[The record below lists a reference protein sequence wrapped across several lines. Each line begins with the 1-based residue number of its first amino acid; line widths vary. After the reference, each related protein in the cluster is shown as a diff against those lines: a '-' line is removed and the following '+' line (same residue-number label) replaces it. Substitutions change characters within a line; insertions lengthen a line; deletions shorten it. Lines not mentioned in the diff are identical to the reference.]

1 MAGFA
6 EFFCIKLEKRRGIV
20 LFARQFLVHQHLF
33 LFTLMKKQLL
43 LLLLAFL
50 SWGSVQAQIPDGSI
64 APDFNATDLN
74 GNSYNL
80 YTLLEQG
87 KTVFLDIS
95 ATWCGPCWN
104 YHNSHA
110 LKDIW
115 DEYGPDGTNEA
126 FVFFA
131 EGDASTNLNCLYGPA
146 GCVGGTQ
153 GNWVAG
159 TPYPIIHQQGPSIAS
174 AYQINYYPSIFII
187 CPYDKKVYETGQLP
201 ASSLWNMRNDK
212 CAPPA
217 IDIIVNNVN
226 TIKCYGANTGAIDI
240 SVAGGVPPYTY
251 AWSNG
256 ATTQDLN
263 NIPAGSYTVTVTS
276 LLDIVA
282 ISDAIEVE
290 GPSAPLTLMVENTT
304 PVGCNGILG
313 SATVFADG
321 GWSANYDYKWQNGQ
335 FGETAFNLNVGNHI
349 VSVTDDNNCTVSIT
363 VNMAPA
369 VYPTATIAEPGVV
382 TCSQPNLVLD
392 GSGSSSGP
400 EISYQ
405 WFASGGGNIVSGG
418 TTATPTVNA
427 GGNYTIQVTNIETT
441 CASFASK
448 PVAANLDAPTANAG
462 PSKQISC
469 ADPQTT
475 LEGSGSS
482 GANFSYL
489 WTATDGGN
497 IVSGGT
503 TLAPLV
509 NAGGTY
515 TLQVT
520 NSTNGCTQISATT
533 VTGTPPPTLATTNGT
548 LNCVVSSI
556 TLNTNTNA
564 ASPTFTWTGPN
575 GFSSSAQNPTVNES
589 GAYQVVVTDS
599 ITSCTNTATANVSAD
614 TNAPG
619 ATAMGNTLTCVINSV
634 VITGATPDTNAT
646 FAWTGPNGF
655 QSNLQNPTVGEAGAY
670 NLVVTDTLNGC
681 TSSAIATVELNDT
694 PPTASAVSPG
704 NLNCNIQQLQ
714 LNGTGSSQG
723 NNISYAWT
731 ANNGGNIVSGENTQ
745 TPLVDAA
752 GTYAILVT
760 NADNGCTQ
768 TASVA
773 VVQSPSVVAS
783 IANQSDVRCNGESNG
798 AATAAGTGGNGT
810 LNFAW
815 SNGETT
821 ETINGLSAGTY
832 VVVVTDADNCSAS
845 GSVIINQ
852 PTLLLANASTT
863 PQSAFGENDGTATA
877 NPGGGTPGYN
887 YAWNNGETTQSI
899 SGLAPG
905 NYSVVITDANGCTV
919 VQTVTV
925 NSFNCFLAVST
936 TSSNLTCNGANNGT
950 AVVLV
955 TAGADP
961 MNFEWSN
968 GETTQAVANLAAGTY
983 TVNITDGNNCPAEL
997 TVNISQPALLLSNT
1011 NSTAESATGANDG
1024 MATANPTGGTGPYT
1038 FAWSNGEQTQAITNL
1053 APGTYTVVVT
1063 DANGCTHQQSVE
1075 VASFLC
1081 AISPQSTIVNVN
1093 CPGASNGSVTIS
1105 LVGGEAPFNYT
1116 WSNGG
1121 TTATINNLAGG
1132 TYTVDITDVNG
1143 CAVSA
1148 TATVNEPLPF
1158 TAWEVETTNPLCP
1171 NEAAGSATATI
1182 SGATGPYAFVW
1193 SNGTSGN
1200 TIANMLAGSYTVQV
1214 TDANG
1219 CQSSTTVAIVATDSE
1234 APIVSVQDATLAL
1247 GPDGTAQVS
1256 LADLSAQ
1263 LSDNC
1268 GIASTSISPQ
1278 EFDCA
1283 KLGQQSVTLTV
1294 TDLSGN
1300 TATAVASVNVVDNI
1314 VPVLSCPADIVAC
1327 SYDNVVNYASP
1338 VAEDNCL
1345 LAGNGV
1351 WDVAGPASGSSFPE
1365 AETTV
1370 TYTYTDAS
1378 GNAGSCSFKVTV
1390 TSAVLF
1396 TNITV
1401 SNDQN
1406 GQQIGTI
1413 SITVEGGTA
1422 PYQYEWINETGNV
1435 IGTTEDIT
1443 GLGEGIYR
1451 VQVTDANGCVY
1462 AEEDI
1467 KLQNTSSV
1475 KEPEWLSGVSL
1486 QPNPTNGITNVVFSR
1501 PVAATLEISVVDATG
1516 RVLLSD
1522 ISEQENTVRIDCSNL
1537 PGGVYWLRF
1546 RTGQEIGVRKLVVS
1560 K

>member
-1 MAGFA
+1 
-6 EFFCIKLEKRRGIV
+6 
-20 LFARQFLVHQHLF
+20 
-33 LFTLMKKQLL
+33 MKKHFLL
-43 LLLLAFL
+43 LLFAFL
-50 SWGSVQAQIPDGSI
+50 GWSTVQAQIPDGSI

-87 KTVFLDIS
+87 KTVFLDVS

-115 DEYGPDGTNEA
+115 DQYGPDGTNEA

-131 EGDASTNLNCLYGPA
+131 EGDPSTNQNCLYGPA

-174 AYQINYYPSIFII
+174 AYQINYYPSIFVI

-201 ASSLWNMRNDK
+201 ASALWDKRNDK

-217 IDIIVNNVN
+217 IEITVNNVN
-226 TIKCYGANTGAIDI
+226 TTRCYGTNTGAIDI
-240 SVAGGVPPYTY
+240 AVTGGVPPYQY
-251 AWSNG
+251 VWSNG
-256 ATTQDLN
+256 TTTQDLN

-282 ISDAIEVE
+282 ISDAIQVE
-290 GPSAPLTLMVENTT
+290 GPDAPLELMIESTT
-304 PVGCNGILG
+304 PMGCNGILG
-313 SATVFADG
+313 SATVFATG
-321 GWSANYDYKWQNGQ
+321 GWNSNYTYNWQNGQ
-335 FGETAFNLNVGNHI
+335 FGETGYNLNVGNHV
-349 VSVTDDNNCTVSIT
+349 VSVTDDNNCKVNIT
-363 VNMAPA
+363 VNVAPA
-369 VYPTATIAEPGVV
+369 VYPTAAIANPGIV
-382 TCSQPNLVLD
+382 TCAQPNLQLD
-392 GSGSSSGP
+392 ATASSSGP
-400 EISYQ
+400 EIQYQ
-405 WFASGGGNIVSGG
+405 WFAAGGGNIVSGG

-427 GGNYTIQVTNIETT
+427 AGNYTIQVTNTETT

-448 PVAANLDAPTANAG
+448 AVTANLDAPSANAG

-469 ADPQTT
+469 ADPQAT

-503 TLAPLV
+503 TLSPLV

-520 NSTNGCTQISATT
+520 NSTNGCTQIAATT
-533 VTGTPPPTLATTNGT
+533 VTGTPAPTIATTNGT

-564 ASPTFTWTGPN
+564 VSPTFSWTGPN
-575 GFSSSAQNPTVNES
+575 GFSSSVQHPTVNES
-589 GAYQVVVTDS
+589 GAYQVIVTDS
-599 ITSCTNTATANVSAD
+599 ITTCTSTATASVVND

-619 ATAMGNTLTCVINSV
+619 ASATGNTLTCVINAV
-634 VITGATPDTNAT
+634 VITGTTPDTNST

-655 QSNLQNPTVGEAGAY
+655 QSNMQSPTVGEAGTY
-670 NLVVTDTLNGC
+670 NFVVTDTLNGC
-681 TSSAIATVELNDT
+681 TSTAAATVELNDT
-694 PPTASAVSPG
+694 PPTASVASPG
-704 NLNCNIQQLQ
+704 NLNCNIQQIQ

-723 NNISYAWT
+723 TNISYAWT
-731 ANNGGNIVSGENTQ
+731 ASDGGNIVSGENSQ
-745 TPLVDAA
+745 TPLVDAS

-773 VVQSPSVVAS
+773 VAQSPSVIAS
-783 IANQSDVRCNGESNG
+783 IANQSNVRCNGESNG
-798 AATAAGTGGNGT
+798 EATAAADGGSGA
-810 LNFAW
+810 LSFAW

-821 ETINGLSAGTY
+821 ETINGLSAGAY
-832 VVVVTDADNCSAS
+832 VLVVTDSENCTAS
-845 GSVIINQ
+845 TSVVISQ
-852 PTLLLANASTT
+852 PSVLLANASATS
-863 PQSAFGENDGTATA
+863 QSAFGENDGTATA
-877 NPGGGTPGYN
+877 NPSGGTSDFDYN
-887 YAWNNGETTQSI
+887 WDNGETTQTI

-905 NYSVVITDANGCTV
+905 NYSVVVTDANGCTAL
-919 VQTVTV
+919 QTVTV
-925 NSFNCFLAVST
+925 NAFNCFLAVST
-936 TSSNLTCNGANNGT
+936 TSDNVSCNGANNGS
-950 AVVLV
+950 AEVVV
-955 TAGADP
+955 TAGTDP
-961 MNFEWSN
+961 MSFDWSN
-968 GETTQAVANLAAGTY
+968 GETTQAVVNLAAGTY
-983 TVNITDGNNCPAEL
+983 TVNVTDGNNCPAVL
-997 TVNISQPALLLSNT
+997 TVNITQPTQLLANT
-1011 NSTAESATGANDG
+1011 SSTAESATGANDG
-1024 MATANPTGGTGPYT
+1024 TAAANPTGGTGPYS
-1038 FAWSNGEQTQAITNL
+1038 FAWNNGEDTQIITNL

-1063 DANGCTHQQSVE
+1063 DANGCTRQQSVE

-1081 AISPQSTIVNVN
+1081 AISPQSTIVDVN
-1093 CPGASNGSVTIS
+1093 CAGYSNGSVTIS

-1121 TTATINNLAGG
+1121 TTATINNLSGG

-1143 CAVSA
+1143 CAVS
-1148 TATVNEPLPF
+1148 TSVTVNEPSPF
-1158 TAWEVETTNPLCP
+1158 SDWEVETLNPLCP
-1171 NEAAGSATATI
+1171 NEATGSATATI
-1182 SGATGPYAFVW
+1182 SGGTGSYSFIW
-1193 SNGTSGN
+1193 SNGSSGN
-1200 TIANMLAGSYTVQV
+1200 TISNVLAGSYTVQV
-1214 TDANG
+1214 ADANG

-1234 APIVSVQDATLAL
+1234 APTVIVQDATLAL
-1247 GPDGTAQVS
+1247 GANGTIQLS

-1268 GIASTSISPQ
+1268 GIASSSIAPQ
-1278 EFDCA
+1278 EFDCT

-1300 TATAVASVNVVDNI
+1300 TATAVAMVNVVDNI

-1327 SYDNVVNYASP
+1327 SYDNVVNYGSP

-1351 WDVAGPASGSSFPE
+1351 WDIAGPASGSSFPE
-1365 AETTV
+1365 GETTV
-1370 TYTYTDAS
+1370 SYTYTDAS
-1378 GNAGSCSFKVTV
+1378 GNAGACSFKVTV
-1390 TSAVLF
+1390 TSAVQF
-1396 TNITV
+1396 TSITLN
-1401 SNDQN
+1401 NDQN
-1406 GQQIGTI
+1406 GQQIG
-1413 SITVEGGTA
+1413 SIEINIEGGTA
-1422 PYQYEWINETGNV
+1422 PYQYEWTDESGNL
-1435 IGTTEDIT
+1435 IGTTKDIT

-1486 QPNPTNGITNVVFSR
+1486 QPNPTSGITNIIFSR
-1501 PVAATLEISVVDATG
+1501 PVAATLEISVIDATG

-1546 RTGQEIGVRKLVVS
+1546 RTGQELGVRKLVVS
-1560 K
+1560 R